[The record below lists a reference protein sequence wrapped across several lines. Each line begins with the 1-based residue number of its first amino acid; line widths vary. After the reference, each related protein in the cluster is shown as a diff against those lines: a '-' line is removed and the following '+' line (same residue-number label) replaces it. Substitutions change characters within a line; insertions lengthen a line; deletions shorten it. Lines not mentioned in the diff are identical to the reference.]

1 MRSFRNVAFGLIGA
15 AAVASAS
22 DVHELKKDT
31 FDSFVKDHDLV
42 LAEFFAPW
50 CGHCKALAPEYE
62 EAATSLKEKDIPIA
76 KVDCTEEAELC
87 QSYGVEGYPT
97 LKVFRGPDNVTPYTG
112 ARKAPAIISYMVK
125 QSLPAVS
132 VLDKDS
138 IEAFKTAD
146 KVVLVAYFAADDKS
160 SNETFTTVA
169 ESLRNDYLFGAS
181 NDAALAKAEGVK
193 QPSIVLYKDF
203 DEGKNTFDEKFEA
216 KAIED
221 FVKVASIP
229 LVGEVGPDTYAG
241 YMAAGLPLAYI
252 FAETPEER
260 KELAETL
267 KPLATKHKGAVNFAT
282 IDAKAFGAH
291 AGNLNLAADKWPA
304 FAIQETVKN
313 QKFPFDQEKKITH
326 DDIAKF
332 VQDFVDGK
340 AEPSIKSEPIP
351 EKQEGPVQVVVA
363 HNYKDLVIDND
374 KDVLLEYYA
383 PWCGHCKAL
392 APKYDELAALYT
404 NNPTWN
410 KQVTIAKVDAT
421 ANDVPDEIQG
431 FPTIKLFKAG
441 AKDTP
446 IDYSGSR
453 TIEDLA
459 TFVKEN
465 GKYAVDA
472 YVSPAED
479 AEMPDADEM
488 GKQAPAASE
497 KAEKAKEA
505 VQDKAGDAAESAKS
519 AASDA
524 TASVKSGASDAAEA
538 VKTAVT
544 EQDHDEL

>member
-1 MRSFRNVAFGLIGA
+1 MLS
-15 AAVASAS
+15 
-22 DVHELKKDT
+22 
-31 FDSFVKDHDLV
+31 
-42 LAEFFAPW
+42 
-50 CGHCKALAPEYE
+50 
-62 EAATSLKEKDIPIA
+62 
-76 KVDCTEEAELC
+76 
-87 QSYGVEGYPT
+87 
-97 LKVFRGPDNVTPYTG
+97 
-112 ARKAPAIISYMVK
+112 
-125 QSLPAVS
+125 
-132 VLDKDS
+132 
-138 IEAFKTAD
+138 
-146 KVVLVAYFAADDKS
+146 
-160 SNETFTTVA
+160 
-169 ESLRNDYLFGAS
+169 
-181 NDAALAKAEGVK
+181 
-193 QPSIVLYKDF
+193 
-203 DEGKNTFDEKFEA
+203 
-216 KAIED
+216 
-221 FVKVASIP
+221 
-229 LVGEVGPDTYAG
+229 
-241 YMAAGLPLAYI
+241 
-252 FAETPEER
+252 
-260 KELAETL
+260 
-267 KPLATKHKGAVNFAT
+267 
-282 IDAKAFGAH
+282 
-291 AGNLNLAADKWPA
+291 
-304 FAIQETVKN
+304 
-313 QKFPFDQEKKITH
+313 
-326 DDIAKF
+326 
-332 VQDFVDGK
+332 
-340 AEPSIKSEPIP
+340 
-351 EKQEGPVQVVVA
+351 
-363 HNYKDLVIDND
+363 
-374 KDVLLEYYA
+374 
-383 PWCGHCKAL
+383 L

-410 KQVTIAKVDAT
+410 TQVTIAKVDAT